1 MTLFNIGFISFGL
14 IDLVDIVAVTV
25 IFYQIYRIMRGTRA
39 TQMFVGS
46 LVLLITG
53 SLAQLVGMSGL
64 TWLIQSIGAVWVI
77 AFVILF
83 QPELRRVLIQVGQLG
98 VLRKFF
104 QGAGKRVVTEVSKA
118 ALELS
123 RRRFGGLIVFQRTT
137 GLRGVVETG
146 IPVQA
151 EISAELIISIFFPRS
166 PMHDGAVIIAN
177 ETVIAA
183 KCILPM
189 STDHQQIESSL
200 GTRHRAALSISEEVD
215 AVVVVISEE
224 TGSVSVVVDGDFV
237 QRNLDEDGLK
247 IELTKLLYPSGSIDT
262 STNPPVHD
270 TPTTILDPGP
280 GVVS

>member
-1 MTLFNIGFISFGL
+1 MTLFNFGFISFGL
-14 IDLVDIVAVTV
+14 LDLLDIIAVTV
-25 IFYQIYRIMRGTRA
+25 VFYQVYRIMRGTRA

-46 LVLLITG
+46 LLLLLTG
-53 SLAQLVGMSGL
+53 SLAQLIGMSGL
-64 TWLIQSIGAVWVI
+64 TWLIQSVGAVWVI
-77 AFVILF
+77 AFVIIF

-104 QGAGKRVVTEVSKA
+104 QGGGKRVVTEVAKA

-146 IPVQA
+146 ISVQA

-177 ETVIAA
+177 ETIIAA
-183 KCILPM
+183 SCILPL
-189 STDHQQIESSL
+189 STDHKQVESSL

-224 TGSVSVVVDGDFV
+224 TGSVSVVMDGLFV
-237 QRNLDEDGLK
+237 GRNLDEEDLK
-247 IELTKLLYPSGSIDT
+247 TILTNLLYPGGSKHKVPTSTVSDT
-262 STNPPVHD
+262 STAV
-270 TPTTILDPGP
+270 IDPGH
-280 GVVS
+280 GVVT